1 VGFEA
6 GMSKNQSSYQ
16 KKQKRPRGMAQM
28 VDSCLASTSPE
39 FKPQYYQK
47 KKKKGRKKEND
58 ILSINITKKI
68 SRGFY
73 LFFLFV
79 LLY

>member
-39 FKPQYYQK
+39 FKPQYHQK
-47 KKKKGRKKEND
+47 KKRTEERKKM
-58 ILSINITKKI
+58 T
-68 SRGFY
+68 F
-73 LFFLFV
+73 
-79 LLY
+79 